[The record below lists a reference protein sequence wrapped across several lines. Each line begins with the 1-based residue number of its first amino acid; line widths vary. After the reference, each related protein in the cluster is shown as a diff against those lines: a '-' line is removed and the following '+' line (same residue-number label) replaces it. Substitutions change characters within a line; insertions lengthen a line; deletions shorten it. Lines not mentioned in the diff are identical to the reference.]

1 MKEANL
7 NREKRWEVC
16 LPKSLRQRK
25 SRTLGRKVDQ
35 ETPLFME
42 EMQQYRTW
50 VQVV

>member
-16 LPKSLRQRK
+16 SPKLLKQLK
-25 SRTLGRKVDQ
+25 SRTSGRKVDQ

-42 EMQQYRTW
+42 EMQQFQTW